1 VVLRPAIELFSSAF
15 DSRGVTPSKRT
26 RLDAMLAD
34 RGLEAVW
41 FARPNA
47 FAWLTGGD
55 NVVDRHAPVGT
66 AAAGYDGDGVTVVTD
81 TIEGPRLRAEELPDD
96 VRLVTVPWYESSLAA
111 AVAEHSPAPAGA
123 DFDVPGF
130 ERVDGSDLRQP
141 LTPDDRATYRTLG
154 RETAAAVEATC
165 REVGPDTTERETA
178 ADVRRALASRGI
190 DAPVVLVGG
199 GDRAPKYRHYTP
211 QDVPLG
217 AYALVSVTACRAGLY
232 ASCTRTVAFDAP
244 AWLEERHA
252 TAMRVETTAL
262 AATRSAGRAGGTAGD
277 VFAAL
282 RDAYAAGG
290 VPDEWREHH
299 QGGAAGYAGREWIAT
314 PDSDAPV
321 TLPMAYA
328 WNPTVQGA
336 KSEDTV
342 VVDDGFEVLTD
353 TGEWPTRTAE
363 AVGFDVALPRPAVL
377 VR

>member
-1 VVLRPAIELFSSAF
+1 
-15 DSRGVTPSKRT
+15 
-26 RLDAMLAD
+26 MLAD

-66 AAAGYDGDGVTVVTD
+66 AAIGYDGDGVTVVTD

-96 VRLVTVPWYESSLAA
+96 VRVETVPWYESSLAD
-111 AVAEHSPAPAGA
+111 AVAEHSPEPAGA

-130 ERVDGSDLRQP
+130 ERVDGSALRQP
-141 LTPDDRATYRTLG
+141 LTPDDLTAYRTLG
-154 RETAAAVEATC
+154 RETAAAVESVC
-165 REVGPDTTERETA
+165 RAVESDTTERAAA
-178 ADVRRALASRGI
+178 ADIRCALARRDI
-190 DAPVVLVGG
+190 EAPVVLVGG

-211 QDVPLG
+211 QDVALG
-217 AYALVSVTACRAGLY
+217 NYALVSVTATRAGLY
-232 ASCTRTVAFDAP
+232 ASCTRTVAFDP
-244 AWLEERHA
+244 PGWLDERHA
-252 TAMRVETTAL
+252 AAARVEATAL
-262 AATRSAGRAGGTAGD
+262 AATRSVGRAGGTAGD

-282 RDAYAAGG
+282 QDAYAAVG

-314 PDSDAPV
+314 PDSDVPV
-321 TLPMAYA
+321 SLPMAYA

-342 VVDDGFEVLTD
+342 AVDDGFEVLTA
-353 TGEWPTRTAE
+353 TGEWPTQTAE
-363 AVGFDVALPRPAVL
+363 AVGFGVSIPRPAVL
-377 VR
+377 ER